1 MRAATP
7 TAAPMP
13 ALPPVESPVDGRGVG
28 TAEAEEE
35 RDAVLVGEVM
45 ADAPGEV
52 TVMLGSC
59 SR

>member
-1 MRAATP
+1 
-7 TAAPMP
+7 MP

-35 RDAVLVGEVM
+35 RDAVLVGRVM